1 MKQYVKEFLK
11 RGLLCAAGGP
21 IVMAV
26 IYGILGITG
35 TVDTLSP
42 TVVCTDLLS
51 VTLMAFIAAGITMVY
66 QIEQLPLLS
75 AILIHGGVLYL
86 DYLLLYFVNSWIPQ
100 DWASIGF
107 FTLIFFASYA
117 LTWLCIYASIR
128 IKTNQINKKLP
139 K

>member
-21 IVMAV
+21 IVMAI
-26 IYGILGITG
+26 IYGIIGFSG
-35 TVDTLSP
+35 AVDTLSP
-42 TVVCTDLLS
+42 TMVCTDILS

-66 QIEQLPLLS
+66 QIERLPLLS

-86 DYLLLYFVNSWIPQ
+86 DYLLMYCLNSWIPR
-100 DWASIGF
+100 DLASIGF
-107 FTLIFFASYA
+107 FTLIFFGSYA

-128 IKTNQINKKLP
+128 AKTNQINKKLP